1 MCINGVK
8 KVNVFLPVCSKF
20 NLLSEMGLST
30 LHNCFVS
37 CSLDFEIITLVLQSS
52 SYSTCFWGPTTAF
65 LLLLF
70 IYVLTIIEYLFI
82 RTIYYLSKSVFFLEP
97 VYSRIGS
104 NLGSSQQNLN
114 PQPIY
119 SQSIYSQPNPYSSS
133 QPSNQPSLASQ
144 VVAYHFC
151 QVSL

>member
-1 MCINGVK
+1 MVLK
-8 KVNVFLPVCSKF
+8 KLMFFLPVCSKF

-82 RTIYYLSKSVFFLEP
+82 GTIYYSSKSVFF
-97 VYSRIGS
+97 SRAGLFS
-104 NLGSSQQNLN
+104 NWEQSWKFPANLK
-114 PQPIY
+114 PSTDLFPIY
-119 SQSIYSQPNPYSSS
+119 IFPAQS
-133 QPSNQPSLASQ
+133 L
-144 VVAYHFC
+144 
-151 QVSL
+151 L

>member
-82 RTIYYLSKSVFFLEP
+82 GTIYYSSKSVFF
-97 VYSRIGS
+97 SRAGLFS
-104 NLGSSQQNLN
+104 NWEQSWKFPAKLKPSTDLF
-114 PQPIY
+114 PIY
-119 SQSIYSQPNPYSSS
+119 IFPAQS
-133 QPSNQPSLASQ
+133 L
-144 VVAYHFC
+144 
-151 QVSL
+151 L